1 MSTMRTCMHELCTLS
16 VCHIRG
22 VSDGLRAIASAPV
35 WEDEGL
41 EADSY
46 SFLQPVAD
54 GISAG

>member
-1 MSTMRTCMHELCTLS
+1 MSIICTCMLS

-22 VSDGLRAIASAPV
+22 VSDGLCAVASAPA

>member
-1 MSTMRTCMHELCTLS
+1 MLS

-22 VSDGLRAIASAPV
+22 VSDGLCAVASAPV